1 MPCCML
7 IIPGI
12 TIKHPA
18 ISMIDFKF
26 LEDEEW
32 PIADLSL
39 SFDTLKIVNRML
51 PI

>member
-7 IIPGI
+7 IISGI

-26 LEDEEW
+26 LEDKEW

-39 SFDTLKIVNRML
+39 SFDTWKIVNRML